1 MELELGLELE
11 FGLVRVG
18 LVTMSWRR
26 IRGERKEKKG
36 KEFMSLRKLEVI
48 DKPYLDYLLEG
59 EREYEWRWRCV
70 DTGDPG
76 LDWNVMLCY
85 IVGDTI

>member
-1 MELELGLELE
+1 
-11 FGLVRVG
+11 
-18 LVTMSWRR
+18 
-26 IRGERKEKKG
+26 
-36 KEFMSLRKLEVI
+36 MSLRKLEII

-85 IVGDTI
+85 IVGDMI

>member
-1 MELELGLELE
+1 MEENK
-11 FGLVRVG
+11 
-18 LVTMSWRR
+18 RR
-26 IRGERKEKKG
+26 EKREKR
-36 KEFMSLRKLEVI
+36 KEFMSLRKLEII

-85 IVGDTI
+85 IVGDMI